1 MNRNERIDAAQELF
15 SQGFAC
21 SQSVFAAF
29 SDIYGMDKDIA
40 LKLSAGLGGG
50 VGRMREVCGVV
61 TGAALV
67 LGLEY
72 GTSDGQDSKAKAET
86 YAKVR
91 EFADKFKLK
100 EDTVICRELLGLLEA
115 EKSHVP
121 QERTKEYYADR
132 PCMRLVKEGAEILC
146 DMLGID

>member
-1 MNRNERIDAAQELF
+1 MNKSERIFLAADLF

-29 SDIYGMDKDIA
+29 SDIYGIDRDTA
-40 LKLSAGLGGG
+40 LKVSAGLGGG

-61 TGAALV
+61 TGASMV

-72 GTSDGQDSKAKAET
+72 GTSDGLNKEAKAET

-91 EFADKFKLK
+91 EFSDRFKEK
-100 EDTVICRELLGLLEA
+100 ENSVICRELLGLLEE
-115 EKSHVP
+115 EKSHIP
-121 QERTKEYYADR
+121 QSRTKEYYEKR
-132 PCMRLVKEGAEILC
+132 PCLRLVKESAEILC
-146 DMLGID
+146 DMLNIE